1 VADTDLVTIVVT
13 DWVDSTA
20 TRSRLGEE
28 RADELQ
34 RVHDRLLRES
44 VAQHAGTVV
53 KGSGDGV
60 LATFHSATLALD
72 AAVSLQQ
79 RFDGYSRSPG
89 APAAVS
95 LRIGISAGDVV
106 HQDGDIFGTPVVE
119 AARLEGA
126 ADPGQILCSE
136 MVRMLARGRG
146 GHQFE
151 LIGMLELKGLPEPL
165 PACSVRWERAREA
178 GASTVPLP
186 PELSTGGSMRFI
198 GRDEEV
204 HGAITLSTEVE
215 QAHALWVLGEPG
227 IGKTRLATEVAARAH
242 VAGAL
247 VLFGRCDEN
256 VAAPFQP
263 VIQALRWH
271 VGTLDDD
278 ELAAALGVDP
288 EPLARLAPEIR
299 ARLPGLSAGVAPTSE
314 SEQYRLFDAVRS
326 WLGTTAATR
335 PVVFVVDDAHWAD
348 RPTIALLAHVL
359 RGAQPARLLVIGTAR
374 DTKPDVSDPLTNLID
389 ELHPTR
395 RSRAIRLHGLSSA
408 DVVELVH
415 AAQPGDA
422 AWGLLAERIAE
433 DTAGNPL
440 FVGAV
445 LAGLMGG
452 EASSASAGELPA
464 DVGAAVRRR
473 VRRLPAPVQEL
484 LQVASLVGLEF
495 RLRVVADAA
504 GVAETESLTRVEQAV
519 GAGLVHELSVDRFR
533 FTHALVRD
541 ALVGELSA
549 SRQARL
555 HAAVAASIETRYAGS
570 LDEHLPAL
578 ARHYASAGDERPV
591 LEKALDYAVRSARRA
606 LELLAFDAA
615 VDDYRIALDLT
626 ERIGDRPLRDRF
638 ELLIAQGEAER
649 LAAAHGAALAT
660 LRKAAGLAR
669 EERDWEALARIAIAF
684 EEASWR
690 PGLLGH
696 DAVELLHEADAHA
709 AVLSPRRAI
718 LVRASL
724 GRALHYAGRAESAVR
739 VVEDAVA
746 AARELGDLAVLAFAL
761 TASGQTRAPMRAA
774 DLDVVIDR
782 AEEVWRLRDQVD
794 DPDLI
799 ATAAE
804 YASVACLSRADRDG
818 ALRWLDRLR
827 EATERLGSRFSRFVL
842 LCKIQVVTFL
852 DGDLVEAERQAD
864 ANLEFGRQLG
874 EDVSGVHGVQLFLI
888 RREQD
893 RLVEL
898 VPVVR
903 MLLQLNPA
911 AAMWRP
917 GLVVLLAEV
926 GMADDARRLLLDLA
940 ADDFGALPRDN
951 LFPAALC
958 FLAEAAFQLGAATP
972 GREVETLLEPWAGSG
987 AMTGH
992 LVGHLGAID
1001 RYLGLLA
1008 WLDGRLD
1015 DAELRLEA
1023 ALDFNRRLG
1032 AVIWEAHSLVDLAM
1046 LGAARD
1052 EIDASRECR
1061 VGARDLAERHGLAA
1075 VGRRLDALGPGR
1087 TERPQAEQ

>member
-1 VADTDLVTIVVT
+1 MADTDLVTIVVT
-13 DWVDSTA
+13 DWVDSTG

-44 VAQHAGTVV
+44 IAQHEGTVV

-60 LATFHSATLALD
+60 LATFHSATMALD
-72 AAVSLQQ
+72 AAVSVQQ

-89 APAAVS
+89 APAPMSV
-95 LRIGISAGDVV
+95 RIGIAAGDVV
-106 HQDGDIFGTPVVE
+106 HQGGDIFGTPVVE

-146 GHQFE
+146 GHEFE

-165 PACSVRWERAREA
+165 PACSVRWERAIDA
-178 GASTVPLP
+178 GASSFPLP
-186 PELSTGGSMRFI
+186 PELSTTGGMRFI
-198 GRDEEV
+198 GRDDEV
-204 HGAITLSTEVE
+204 QNAIALSTEVE

-227 IGKTRLATEVAARAH
+227 IGKTRLATEVAAQAH
-242 VAGAL
+242 AAGAL
-247 VLFGRCDEN
+247 VVFGRCDEL
-256 VAAPFQP
+256 VSAPFQP

-271 VGTLDDD
+271 VGNLEDDQ
-278 ELAAALGVDP
+278 LAAALGVDP
-288 EPLARLAPEIR
+288 EALARLAPEIR
-299 ARLPGLSAGVAPTSE
+299 ARLPGISAAVAPTTE
-314 SEQYRLFDAVRS
+314 SEQYRLFEAVRS
-326 WLGTTAATR
+326 WLSTSAATR

-359 RGAQPARLLVIGTAR
+359 RAAQPARLLVIGTAR
-374 DTKPDVSDPLTNLID
+374 DTRPDVSDPLTNLID
-389 ELHPTR
+389 ELQPTR
-395 RSRAIRLHGLSSA
+395 RSQAIRLHGLSNE
-408 DVVELVH
+408 DVVALVH
-415 AAQPGDA
+415 AAEPGDA
-422 AWGLLAERIAE
+422 GWGRLAERIAE
-433 DTAGNPL
+433 ETAGNPL

-445 LAGLMGG
+445 LAGLAGG
-452 EASSASAGELPA
+452 ELSSASAGELPA

-473 VRRLPAPVQEL
+473 VRRLPEPVQEL

-495 RLRVVADAA
+495 RLRVAADAA
-504 GVAETESLTRVEQAV
+504 GLAETESLTRVEEAV
-519 GAGLVHELSVDRFR
+519 GAGLVHEISVDRFR

-549 SRQARL
+549 SRQAHL
-555 HAAVAASIETRYAGS
+555 HAAVAASIETRYVGG

-578 ARHYASAGDERPV
+578 ARHYASAGDERPA

-606 LELLAFDAA
+606 LELLAFDGA
-615 VDDYRIALDLT
+615 VDDYRIALDLI

-649 LAAAHGAALAT
+649 LAAAHGAALGT
-660 LRKAAGLAR
+660 FRKAAELAR
-669 EERDWEALARIAIAF
+669 EERDWDALARIAIAF

-709 AVLSPRRAI
+709 DVLPPRRAI
-718 LVRASL
+718 MVRASL

-739 VVEDAVA
+739 VAEEAVA
-746 AARELGDLAVLAFAL
+746 AARDLGDPAVLAFAL
-761 TASGQTRAPMRAA
+761 TASGQIRVPMRVA
-774 DLDVVIDR
+774 DLDIVIDR

-818 ALRWLDRLR
+818 ALRWLERLR

-852 DGDLVEAERQAD
+852 DGDLAEAERQAG

-898 VPVVR
+898 LPVVR
-903 MLLQLNPA
+903 MILELNPPT
-911 AAMWRP
+911 AMWRP
-917 GLVVLLAEV
+917 GLVMLLVEV
-926 GMADDARRLLLDLA
+926 GMADDAGRLLHELA
-940 ADDFGALPRDN
+940 ADDFRALPRDN

-958 FLAEAAFQLGAATP
+958 FMAEAAFHLADAES
-972 GREVETLLEPWAGSG
+972 GRAVETLLEPWAGSG

-992 LVGHLGAID
+992 LVGHLGAVD

-1008 WLDGRLD
+1008 WRDGRLD
-1015 DAELRLEA
+1015 EAEHRLMT

-1032 AVIWEAHSLVDLAM
+1032 AVIWEAHSLVDLAA
-1046 LGAARD
+1046 LGWARGD
-1052 EIDASRECR
+1052 IDTARER
-1061 VGARDLAERHGLAA
+1061 GVGARILAERHGLAA
-1075 VGRRLDALGPGR
+1075 VGRRLDALGPAGVD
-1087 TERPQAEQ
+1087 

>member
-20 TRSRLGEE
+20 TRTRLGEE

-44 VAQHAGTVV
+44 VAQHGGTVV

-72 AAVSLQQ
+72 AAVTVQQ
-79 RFDGYSRSPG
+79 RFDGYSRSTG
-89 APAAVS
+89 APAPVS

-119 AARLEGA
+119 AARLESA

-146 GHQFE
+146 GHEFD

-165 PACSVRWERAREA
+165 PACAVRWERATDA
-178 GASTVPLP
+178 GASSFPLP
-186 PELSTGGSMRFI
+186 PELSTRGSMRFI

-204 HGAITLSTEVE
+204 QGAITLSAEID

-242 VAGAL
+242 GAGAL
-247 VLFGRCDEN
+247 VLFGRCDEH

-263 VIQALRWH
+263 VIQALRWY
-271 VGTLDDD
+271 VGNIDDD
-278 ELAAALGVDP
+278 QLAAALGVDP
-288 EPLARLAPEIR
+288 EALARLAPEIR
-299 ARLPGLSAGVAPTSE
+299 ARLPGLSPGVAPTTE
-314 SEQYRLFDAVRS
+314 SEQYRLFEAVSS
-326 WLGTTAATR
+326 WLSMTAATR
-335 PVVFVVDDAHWAD
+335 AVVFIVDDAQWAD

-359 RGAQPARLLVIGTAR
+359 RSAQPTRLLVIGTAR

-389 ELHPTR
+389 ELQPTR
-395 RSRAIRLHGLSSA
+395 RSRAVGLQGLSSE
-408 DVVELVH
+408 DVVALVH
-415 AAQPGDA
+415 SAEPGDA
-422 AWGLLAERIAE
+422 GWGRLAERIAE
-433 DTAGNPL
+433 ETAGNPL

-445 LAGLMGG
+445 LAGLMG
-452 EASSASAGELPA
+452 ADVSSASAGELPA

-495 RLRVVADAA
+495 RLRVAADAA
-504 GVAETESLTRVEQAV
+504 GVAENESLARVEQAV

-549 SRQARL
+549 SRRARL
-555 HAAVAASIETRYAGS
+555 HAAVASSIEMRYAGG

-578 ARHYASAGDERPV
+578 ARHYASAGDERPA
-591 LEKALDYAVRSARRA
+591 LEKALDYAMRSARRA

-615 VDDYRIALDLT
+615 VDDYRIALDLI
-626 ERIGDRPLRDRF
+626 ERIGDRPLREQF

-660 LRKAAGLAR
+660 LRKAAGLVR
-669 EERDWEALARIAIAF
+669 EERDWDALARIAIAF
-684 EEASWR
+684 EESSWR

-696 DAVELLHEADAHA
+696 EAVELLREADAHA
-709 AVLSPRRAI
+709 DALSPSRAI
-718 LVRASL
+718 MVRASL
-724 GRALHYAGRAESAVR
+724 GRALHYAGRAESAVQ
-739 VVEDAVA
+739 VVEEAVA
-746 AARELGDLAVLAFAL
+746 AARQLGDPAVLAFAL
-761 TASGQTRAPMRAA
+761 TASGQTRVPMRVA
-774 DLDVVIDR
+774 DLDLVTER
-782 AEEVWRLRDQVD
+782 AEEVWQLRDQVD

-804 YASVACLSRADRDG
+804 YASVACLSRADRHG
-818 ALRWLDRLR
+818 ALRWLERLR

-852 DGDLVEAERQAD
+852 DGDLAEAERQAN

-903 MLLQLNPA
+903 MLLQQNPA
-911 AAMWRP
+911 TAMWRP

-926 GMADDARRLLLDLA
+926 GMADDARRLLVDLA

-958 FLAEAAFQLGAATP
+958 FLAEAAFHLAAVVP
-972 GREVETLLEPWAGSG
+972 GREVDALLAPWAGSG

-992 LVGHLGAID
+992 LVGHLGAVD

-1015 DAELRLEA
+1015 DAEQRMLA

-1032 AVIWEAHSLVDLAM
+1032 AVIWEAHSLVDLAA
-1046 LGAARD
+1046 LGKARD
-1052 EIDASRECR
+1052 DVDASREL
-1061 VGARDLAERHGLAA
+1061 GLMARSLAERHGLAA
-1075 VGRRLDALGPGR
+1075 VARRLDALGLV
-1087 TERPQAEQ
+1087 